1 ELSPADAVVL
11 RLKAYDDGVAKVT
24 LNDRILSFRQEADL
38 EIDKCQYFSI
48 VGDVFVASVS
58 IFKPEWPDH
67 MHVTLGNQIA
77 AGYHFTVEGTVSPTA
92 DKLVISVLRS
102 PDVHDDV
109 LVGIRCQFEGE
120 KQMVRR
126 TKQEGVWLEEQLE
139 TQFPFALG
147 EPFTMDVAVL
157 EKEFHM
163 AVNGQT
169 LPPYNHKVFYGQGQF
184 ICIDK
189 NVTVKNI
196 RVCSISHPKHWTSK
210 PPNVKQASLIFH
222 RSDAPAS
229 RQIMLDVGQCY
240 YIQGTPPLH
249 SKTFKITFAKGDTE
263 NAEALLV
270 LQPVLAENRV
280 YVYDGSPEQK
290 GNGLH
295 ADIRI
300 GRLFSCRIDVGA
312 DSYKVWVNTLVSDD
326 NVDPYEVKHRLPIT
340 EALFLNVFGHIKNVS
355 ALKAVEEVA

>member
-1 ELSPADAVVL
+1 
-11 RLKAYDDGVAKVT
+11 
-24 LNDRILSFRQEADL
+24 
-38 EIDKCQYFSI
+38 
-48 VGDVFVASVS
+48 
-58 IFKPEWPDH
+58 

-77 AGYHFTVEGTVSPTA
+77 AGYHFTVEGTVSPNA

-163 AVNGQT
+163 AVNGQA

-222 RSDAPAS
+222 RNDAPAS
-229 RQIMLDVGQCY
+229 RQVMLDVGQCY

-249 SKTFKITFAKGDTE
+249 SKTQ
-263 NAEALLV
+263 V
-270 LQPVLAENRV
+270 L
-280 YVYDGSPEQK
+280 G
-290 GNGLH
+290 
-295 ADIRI
+295 I
-300 GRLFSCRIDVGA
+300 
-312 DSYKVWVNTLVSDD
+312 
-326 NVDPYEVKHRLPIT
+326 
-340 EALFLNVFGHIKNVS
+340 
-355 ALKAVEEVA
+355 